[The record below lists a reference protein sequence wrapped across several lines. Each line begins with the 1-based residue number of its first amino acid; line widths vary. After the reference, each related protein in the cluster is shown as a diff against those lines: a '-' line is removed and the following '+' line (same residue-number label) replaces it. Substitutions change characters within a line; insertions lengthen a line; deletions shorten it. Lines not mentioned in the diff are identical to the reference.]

1 MEMETTQITA
11 GFAHGI
17 VDTGDLGGL
26 HLHLRTLGQ
35 VHDGGGVHHLLA
47 AAVALAVVL
56 FHVAQLGV
64 FGQIEGVDAV
74 VLGVAAAAVVDA
86 AAGDD
91 GHVRA
96 LADVEI
102 VVHQIGQAGLAQ
114 DNGNVHALVFC
125 ERADVNVD
133 AGLVVLGHD
142 VNVGGGIA
150 ARQLAIGADVVSAY
164 GQAVQVGDLPQQVL
178 FNCVDHLRTPSTLSA
193 STLQAGLPASALP
206 SRAGRMSARAPSFS
220 TWPFLITTILS
231 AMFKMRS

>member
-1 MEMETTQITA
+1 MPSCW
-11 GFAHGI
+11 
-17 VDTGDLGGL
+17 
-26 HLHLRTLGQ
+26 
-35 VHDGGGVHHLLA
+35 
-47 AAVALAVVL
+47 ALPP
-56 FHVAQLGV
+56 
-64 FGQIEGVDAV
+64 
-74 VLGVAAAAVVDA
+74 AAVVDA

-96 LADVEI
+96 LANVEI

-114 DNGNVHALVFC
+114 DDGDVYALVFG

-142 VNVGGGIA
+142 VNVGGGVA

-178 FNCVDHLRTPSTLSA
+178 FNCVDHLRTPSTLVGQH
-193 STLQAGLPASALP
+193 TAGRLPASALP

-220 TWPFLITTILS
+220 TCRF
-231 AMFKMRS
+231 